1 MNCTDDMYRAFKDAA
16 YGPTSDNETMADSFK
31 NGIEAAMA
39 CKAKSV
45 VWSEAIGRVII
56 PGPKHDHNNMPRK
69 SLRSYEEY
77 SKDNLADAKGF
88 WCEGEELFTRSQVEQ
103 MLR

>member
-1 MNCTDDMYRAFKDAA
+1 MNCTDDMYQAFKDAA

-45 VWSEAIGRVII
+45 VWPEAVGRVII
-56 PGPKHDHNNMPRK
+56 PGPRHDLKNMPCY

-77 SKDNLADAKGF
+77 PKIIAKNAKGY
-88 WCEGEELFTRSQVEQ
+88 WTEGEELFTRSQVEQ